1 MYNTIMP
8 MHTVRQGEH
17 LSRLAK
23 EAGLP
28 SYLTIWNHSKN
39 SDLKSKRKN
48 PNVLHPGDEVFIP
61 EMNPQSRDASTDA
74 RHRYKLKAM
83 QLRLRIVGQDQTG
96 KPLPNQ
102 EALLL
107 ICGKFNT
114 IR

>member
-1 MYNTIMP
+1 MSNTRMP

-17 LSRLAK
+17 ISRLAN

-39 SDLKSKRKN
+39 ADLKSKRKN

-61 EMNPQSRDASTDA
+61 EMKQQSRDAGTDS
-74 RHRYKLKAM
+74 RHIYKLKST
-83 QLRLRIVGQDQTG
+83 QLRLLIVVEDQTG

-107 ICGKFNT
+107 IDG
-114 IR
+114 